1 MSGALTTGPMLSVYD
16 GRTCI
21 GWIIAR
27 GKLGYEAFDADER
40 SLGTYSSQRGAA
52 DAVSAAGQVRQ

>member
-1 MSGALTTGPMLSVYD
+1 MIARIPAMLTVYD

-21 GWIIAR
+21 GWIFER
-27 GKLGYEAFDADER
+27 GKLGHEAFTADQR
-40 SLGTYSSQRGAA
+40 SLGTYSSQREAA